1 MSKDYLTAARSY
13 ISQGFSWRRAA
24 SAAVLLAS
32 FGFLGYK
39 AYTSW
44 DALKNYDWQIRY
56 EYLIPSFLLF
66 LLQLVIITLAWQS
79 IMNCLAQRLPFREH
93 IKIYGYTNLMR
104 RIPAGALWVV
114 AGRAHAYRSQN
125 VPARSSAVGSLL
137 EIYLVVLTGLPA
149 AALAAS
155 GLNLLSPTAGTVLAI
170 AALIV
175 ELIALH
181 PRILGRLIRLNKH
194 QSIRAN
200 LTYRYTLAW
209 AGVYTLIWLV
219 SGIGLFLIGCLFTA
233 LPLESLP
240 STIGIWV
247 LSSLIAYLTLLS
259 PSGLGVKELSLTV
272 LLGILL
278 PNPLPLLIALAT
290 RLVWTVYDL
299 VIGAV
304 AWLL

>member
-1 MSKDYLTAARSY
+1 MPKESLTVAWSY
-13 ISQGFSWRRAA
+13 ISEGFSWRRVA
-24 SAAVLLAS
+24 SAVMLLAS

-44 DALKNYDWQIRY
+44 DALKGYNWQVRY

-66 LLQLVIITLAWQS
+66 LLQLIIITLGWQS
-79 IMNCLAQRLPFREH
+79 IMNCLAERLPFREH

-104 RIPAGALWVV
+104 RIPAGALWVI
-114 AGRAHAYRSQN
+114 AGRAHAYKNQN
-125 VPARSSAVGSLL
+125 VSARSSAVGSVL

-155 GLNLLSPTAGTVLAI
+155 GLNLLSSMAGTVLAI
-170 AALIV
+170 IALIV
-175 ELIALH
+175 ELAALH
-181 PRILGRLIRLNKH
+181 PRVLRRIIKLSRH
-194 QSIRAN
+194 QALEAN
-200 LTYRYTLAW
+200 VTYRYTLAW

-219 SGIGLFLIGCLFTA
+219 SGTGMFLIGCLFTA
-233 LPLESLP
+233 MPLASLP
-240 STIGIWV
+240 TTIGIWI

-272 LLGILL
+272 LLGIML

-299 VIGAV
+299 LIGAI

>member
-1 MSKDYLTAARSY
+1 MSKRVLMAARSG
-13 ISQGFSWRRAA
+13 ILQRFSWRRAA
-24 SAAVLLAS
+24 SAVVLLGS

-44 DALKNYDWQIRY
+44 DALKNYNWQIRY

-66 LLQLVIITLAWQS
+66 LLQLVIITLGWQS

-114 AGRAHAYRSQN
+114 AGRAHAYKGQN

-155 GLNLLSPTAGTVLAI
+155 GLKLLSPMAGGVLAI
-170 AALIV
+170 CGLIV
-175 ELIALH
+175 ELVALH
-181 PRILGRLIRLNKH
+181 PRVLSRLIRLSRH
-194 QSIRAN
+194 QTSQAN

-219 SGIGLFLIGCLFTA
+219 SGVGLFLIGCLFTA
-233 LPLESLP
+233 LPLQSLP

-259 PSGLGVKELSLTV
+259 PSGLGVKELSLTM
-272 LLGILL
+272 LLGIIL
-278 PNPLPLLIALAT
+278 PSPLPLLIALAT
-290 RLVWTVYDL
+290 RLVWTAYDL
-299 VIGAV
+299 LIGAV